1 VVSLTGNA
9 LRAVFLGAMG
19 PKPDSFGDGILENGN
34 RVMSEDGA
42 QGELGF
48 FEGHGNNIQRFITEL
63 ERINDNDKY
72 LIFINFSKWLVN
84 ASRDLD
90 SRKYCVVFDRF
101 YKDSFDSL
109 MSNKPILSEEKIRD
123 GLNADVLQIFI
134 LLAKEIYLYLSM
146 IGVYISP
153 FNNHHVE
160 NIGKFDFL
168 DGELLEGKSKE
179 WLKKELYLLP
189 HRSLYFSAKEEIGK
203 LDEVIIKSD
212 QSCGKIKKVTDDSFK
227 SLEDFEKRAKNLE
240 EKYNFLGLE
249 HSFAE
254 QSKAA
259 NENKKNAY
267 NGMRILGWAAFGFFM
282 IPILFGIFELFIWA
296 NSGNTVNIEDIILNR
311 TIFSISAVLPVV
323 FLILYF
329 FRIAHLQYK
338 SAAAVELQFELR
350 RSICAF
356 VVGYAESKKD
366 MGENFNLDKF
376 EALMFS
382 GITPDPGNVPS
393 TFDGL
398 EGVAKLIEA
407 ARRK

>member
-9 LRAVFLGAMG
+9 LRAAFLGAMG
-19 PKPDSFGDGILENGN
+19 PKPDSFGDGILENGD

-48 FEGHGNNIQRFITEL
+48 FEGHEDNIRRFITEL

-72 LIFINFSKWLVN
+72 LIFINFSKWLLD
-84 ASRDLD
+84 ASRELD

-101 YKDSFDSL
+101 HKDLFNSL
-109 MSNKPILSEEKIRD
+109 MSRDTILSEKEIRD
-123 GLNADVLQIFI
+123 GLDNDIFI
-134 LLAKEIYLYLSM
+134 IFIILAKEIYLYLNV
-146 IGVYISP
+146 IGRDVSY
-153 FNNHHVE
+153 FNNSPVE
-160 NIGKFDFL
+160 NIEKFDFL
-168 DGELLEGKSKE
+168 DGELLKDESKE

-189 HRSLYFSAKEEIGK
+189 HRSLHFSAKEEIGK
-203 LDEVIIKSD
+203 LDQVIRRSD
-212 QSCGKIKKVTDDSFK
+212 WSCRKIKKVTDGSFE

-240 EKYNFLGLE
+240 EKYNFLGLD

-267 NGMRILGWAAFGFFM
+267 NGMRILGWVAFGFFM

-296 NSGNTVNIEDIILNR
+296 KSENTVNIEDIILNR

-366 MGENFNLDKF
+366 MGKDFNLDKF